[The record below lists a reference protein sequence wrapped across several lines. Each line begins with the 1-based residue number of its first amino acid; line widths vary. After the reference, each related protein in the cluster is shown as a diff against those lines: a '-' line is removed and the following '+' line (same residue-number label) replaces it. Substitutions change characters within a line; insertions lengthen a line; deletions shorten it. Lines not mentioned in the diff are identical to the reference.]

1 MNVQE
6 KLQSIWKT
14 PKEYLDSRNSTNL
27 INYIEQYV
35 EHITEHLG
43 KENNGLFTITK
54 ARLQYVSDKVDKELN
69 NIEESKLRETGKTRE
84 HYEKLVEDL
93 TKNVSK
99 QEN

>member
-35 EHITEHLG
+35 EPITEHLG
-43 KENNGLFTITK
+43 KENNGLFMMAK
-54 ARLQYVSDKVDKELN
+54 ARLQYVSGKVDKELN
-69 NIEESKLRETGKTRE
+69 NIEESKLKETEKTRE

-93 TKNVSK
+93 TKNLSK